1 MSAITRYNATVT
13 ITREQTVR
21 IPPASR
27 NRFVFVARSV
37 TPPPPLPL
45 LLFLQIPPIIYLP
58 LVLIDLD
65 VIGGNHYNNSRAY
78 VLSPWSKRNGD

>member
-13 ITREQTVR
+13 ITTEQSAR
-21 IPPASR
+21 IPPPSR

-37 TPPPPLPL
+37 TPPLL

-65 VIGGNHYNNSRAY
+65 VIGGNHYNNSRAC
-78 VLSPWSKRNGD
+78 VLSP

>member
-13 ITREQTVR
+13 ITREQSAR
-21 IPPASR
+21 IPPPSR

-37 TPPPPLPL
+37 TPLPPL

-65 VIGGNHYNNSRAY
+65 VIGGNHYNNSRAC

>member
-13 ITREQTVR
+13 ITREQSVR

-37 TPPPPLPL
+37 TPPLTVVFANPSYY
-45 LLFLQIPPIIYLP
+45 IPTFGCDRSGCNWRQSL
-58 LVLIDLD
+58 
-65 VIGGNHYNNSRAY
+65 
-78 VLSPWSKRNGD
+78 